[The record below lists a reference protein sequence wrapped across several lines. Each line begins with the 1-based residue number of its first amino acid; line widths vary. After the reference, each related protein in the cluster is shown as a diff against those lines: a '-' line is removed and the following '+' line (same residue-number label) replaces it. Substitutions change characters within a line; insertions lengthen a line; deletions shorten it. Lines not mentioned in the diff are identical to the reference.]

1 MIFELRLLG
10 RPSEGDA
17 VVLQRR
23 LQASQTVEQA
33 AEKAKDLVLD
43 ASAPEIHG
51 YELLHEGVR
60 LHRWFIGE

>member
-10 RPSEGDA
+10 EPSEGDA

-33 AEKAKDLVLD
+33 AEKARGIVLD
-43 ASAPEIHG
+43 ESAADIYG